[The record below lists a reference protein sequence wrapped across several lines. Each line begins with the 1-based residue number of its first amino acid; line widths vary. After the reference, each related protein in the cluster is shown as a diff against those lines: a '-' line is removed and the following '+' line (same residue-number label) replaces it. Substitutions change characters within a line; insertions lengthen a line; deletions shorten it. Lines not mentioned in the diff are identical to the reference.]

1 MSSAFLTIGN
11 ELLLMH
17 RAENRKI
24 APGMWSAVGGHLE
37 PFEINEPKSAC
48 LREIKEETGVSAE
61 IIKNLNL
68 RYISVRNTGDEIRIN
83 YIFFGELEFK
93 TSMIECEEGT
103 LHFVEVNKAIDL
115 PMTFSI
121 KEVIKHWKNNKNSDN
136 IFMATINSD
145 NAHLQWSIL

>member
-1 MSSAFLTIGN
+1 MSSAFLTFGK

-17 RAENRKI
+17 RAYNRKI

-37 PFEINEPKSAC
+37 PFELNEPKSAC
-48 LREIKEETGVSAE
+48 LREIREETGVSAD

-68 RYISVRNTGDEIRIN
+68 RYISIRNTSYEIRIN

-93 TSMIECEEGT
+93 PPMIECEEGT
-103 LHFVEVNKAIDL
+103 LHFIEVDKAIEL

-121 KEVIKHWKNNKNSDN
+121 KEVINHWRNNENLDN
-136 IFMATINSD
+136 IFVATINSD
-145 NAHLQWSIL
+145 NAHLQWNIL